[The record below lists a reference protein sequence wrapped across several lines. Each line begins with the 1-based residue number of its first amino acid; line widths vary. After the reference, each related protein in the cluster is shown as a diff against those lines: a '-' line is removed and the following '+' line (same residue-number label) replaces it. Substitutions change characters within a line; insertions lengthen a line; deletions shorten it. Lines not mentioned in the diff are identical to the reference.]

1 MCGHLTD
8 VKDSTVIGLQRMM
21 QALCA
26 FAVCGAATAATCQT
40 EDFTTRVNGAGECV
54 VIQTFKAETV
64 VAPRALVVWLHGDHS
79 GGGPATSHVRPAR
92 DVAQRFA
99 AQGVVAVSLWR
110 PGYADAQGNTSGGD
124 LHERSD
130 HYTAENMAIV
140 ADAIQRLRDHWKP
153 QRVLLVGHSGGAA
166 TVAIILGIRPGI
178 ADAALLLACPCDLR
192 AWRSRRAWWPRSEDP
207 MKWASSVG
215 SRVTVLA
222 LTGSA
227 DDNTSPRLAQS
238 YVEAVR
244 EKGGSARYESVEGA
258 SHNSLLAAPEVM
270 AGVAALLE

>member
-1 MCGHLTD
+1 MNNLRR
-8 VKDSTVIGLQRMM
+8 LM
-21 QALCA
+21 QALGA
-26 FAVCGAATAATCQT
+26 FAGCGIAMAGVCET

-54 VIQTFKAETV
+54 VIQTFKADTA

-79 GGGPATSHVRPAR
+79 GGGPATSHLRPAR

-99 AQGVVAVSLWR
+99 AQGVVAVALWR
-110 PGYADAQGNTSGGD
+110 PGYADAQGNASGGD

-130 HYTAENMAIV
+130 HYTAANMAVV
-140 ADAIQRLRDHWKP
+140 AGAIQRLREHWKP

-166 TVAIILGIRPGI
+166 TVAINLGMQPGI

-215 SRVTVLA
+215 SRVTILA

-227 DDNTSPRLAQS
+227 DDNTSPRLAQA
-238 YVEAVR
+238 YVETVR
-244 EKGGSARYESVEGA
+244 EKGTNARFESVEGA
-258 SHNSLLAAPEVM
+258 SHNSILAAPEVM
-270 AGVAALLE
+270 VGVASLLE